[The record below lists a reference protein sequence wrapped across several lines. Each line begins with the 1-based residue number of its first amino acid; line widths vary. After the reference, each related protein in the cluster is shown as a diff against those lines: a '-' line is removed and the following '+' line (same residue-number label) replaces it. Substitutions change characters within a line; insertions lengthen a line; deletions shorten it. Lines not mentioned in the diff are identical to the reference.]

1 MQTKAS
7 EGEAH
12 PDAKAR
18 QSHSQCRQN
27 LENALVSRYAKGR
40 LLSGYGN
47 HTFALLGNPVCRVG
61 IKVSS
66 ATSRDQA

>member
-12 PDAKAR
+12 LDAKAR

-27 LENALVSRYAKGR
+27 WENALVSRYAKGR
-40 LLSGYGN
+40 LILSGYGN
-47 HTFALLGNPVCRVG
+47 HTFALLGNPL
-61 IKVSS
+61 
-66 ATSRDQA
+66 